1 MYRFVCTI
9 MYIHSWANMRY
20 EWDENKNRSNQA
32 KHGLSF
38 QQAVHVFDGGSFF
51 THLDREV
58 DGEVRWQTVGL
69 VNGVLLILVAHTI
82 REVGLEEVIRIIS
95 ARRATP
101 QEKLNYEAH
110 VKENAGSDQS
120 PG

>member
-1 MYRFVCTI
+1 MDWFVCTI
-9 MYIHSWANMRY
+9 MYIHSWASMRF
-20 EWDENKNRSNQA
+20 EWDENKNHSNQA

-38 QQAVHVFDGGSFF
+38 QQAVYVFSDINFF

-69 VNGVLLILVAHTI
+69 VNGLLLILVAHTV
-82 REVGLEEVIRIIS
+82 REEGMEEIIRIIS

-101 QEKLNYEAH
+101 QERYNYEAY
-110 VKENAGSDQS
+110 VQENAG
-120 PG
+120 